1 MLKALVIVC
10 SDKTEMNRKIT
21 VIVAASHEDAEK
33 GDQEEHDDDQKHD
46 EHFHRNDDEIED
58 PRGKM
63 KNKMNKA
70 RKRILI

>member
-1 MLKALVIVC
+1 
-10 SDKTEMNRKIT
+10 MNRKIT

-63 KNKMNKA
+63 KNKMKKA